1 MPPRRARRNR
11 LKVEA
16 SLGCKYRSS
25 SLIYT
30 LLCGVHISP
39 PSQCLTFEFSIE
51 DEQALMCQFITSQN
65 NLSPVQGSIHLSMKQ
80 KKKPLNNSK
89 VWSNTADNLTT
100 PWWGTACGGREHT
113 ASSLGPTHLLEVQSE
128 EAFIKSHVVISP
140 TLLFVIH
147 FSSPKNQVAVS
158 SENACLWLN
167 LPVWNFT
174 LWWSCSSEV
183 SNAIRHVCPF
193 LFFKCAVGVW
203 D

>member
-1 MPPRRARRNR
+1 
-11 LKVEA
+11 
-16 SLGCKYRSS
+16 
-25 SLIYT
+25 
-30 LLCGVHISP
+30 
-39 PSQCLTFEFSIE
+39 
-51 DEQALMCQFITSQN
+51 
-65 NLSPVQGSIHLSMKQ
+65 MKQ

-89 VWSNTADNLTT
+89 VWSDTADNLTT
-100 PWWGTACGGREHT
+100 PWWGTVCGGREHT

-158 SENACLWLN
+158 SENACLWLS

-193 LFFKCAVGVW
+193 LFSKMLWSKHVVRTTLYLRDIQQSIQNKAVFLLLLLIVCTLMCSLTELFT
-203 D
+203 